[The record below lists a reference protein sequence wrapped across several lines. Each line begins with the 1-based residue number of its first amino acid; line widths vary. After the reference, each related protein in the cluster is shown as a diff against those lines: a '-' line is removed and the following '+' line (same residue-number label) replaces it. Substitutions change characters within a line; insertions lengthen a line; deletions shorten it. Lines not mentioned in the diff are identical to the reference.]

1 LYNREEQGEED
12 YMTRYIGTVARG
24 LRTPI
29 YSEGDN
35 LIETLPELLVEA
47 ATNSGFTIN
56 DKDVL
61 AITESIVARAQG
73 NYASIYDIEVDL
85 TNKLNG
91 NKTLGLTFPI
101 LSRNRFSTLLRGI
114 ARAVDEVIIQLSYPA
129 DEVGNHLFPSEMLF
143 EANVNPW
150 QDVLDEKQFFE
161 LFGKSKHPFTGMDY
175 IELYKEI
182 VELEGA
188 TCKIIFGNDVTQILD
203 YTDVVLTCDVHTRH
217 QSKRMLNE
225 KGAKIVLGLDDLLNQ
240 QTFLHG
246 YNEKFGLLGSNK
258 ASEER
263 IKLFPR
269 DCQPL
274 VDNLAKRIKELT
286 HKNVEVMIYG
296 DGAFKDPVGRIWELA
311 DPVVSPAYTQGLE
324 GKPSE
329 LKLKYLA
336 DNDFKDLSQEEQQ
349 EAINKRIR
357 ENKASTHDEKYED
370 AVGTTPRQLT
380 DLLGSLADLTSGSGD
395 KGTPVVYIQGY
406 FDNYSD

>member
-1 LYNREEQGEED
+1 
-12 YMTRYIGTVARG
+12 MTRYIGTVARG

-29 YSEGDN
+29 FTEGDN
-35 LIETLPELLVEA
+35 LLTILPELLIKISEE
-47 ATNSGFTIN
+47 SGFEIK
-56 DKDVL
+56 DQDVL

-73 NYASIYDIEVDL
+73 NYASIFDIEVDL
-85 TNKLNG
+85 KNKLKG
-91 NKTLGLTFPI
+91 HRKLGVTFPI

-114 ARAVDEVIIQLSYPA
+114 ARSVDEVIIQLSYPS

-143 EANVNPW
+143 KTKINPW
-150 QDVLDEKQFFE
+150 QDVLDEDQFFK

-175 IELYKEI
+175 IELYREI
-182 VELEGA
+182 VENEGA
-188 TCKIIFGNDVTQILD
+188 KCTIIFGNDVSQILD
-203 YTDVVLTCDVHTRH
+203 YTKVVLTCDVHTRH
-217 QSKRMLNE
+217 QSKRILSEN
-225 KGAKIVLGLDDLLNQ
+225 GAELILGLDDLLNEHS
-240 QTFLHG
+240 FLHG
-246 YNEKFGLLGSNK
+246 FNEEFGLLGSNK

-269 DCQPL
+269 DCQQL
-274 VDNLAKRIKELT
+274 VEKLASRITELT
-286 HKNVEVMIYG
+286 GKKVEVMIYG

-311 DPVVSPAYTQGLE
+311 DPVVSPAFTDGLK

-336 DNDFKDLSQEEQQ
+336 DNDFKDLSKEEQQ
-349 EAINKRIR
+349 EAINRRIR
-357 ENKASTHDEKYED
+357 ENKATAHDEQFAD

-406 FDNYSD
+406 FDSYSD